1 MATKA
6 IKSQKASKPQKA
18 SSQPK
23 AFSEKKALSQHK
35 ALSQSKAF
43 SEKKALS
50 QQKALSQS
58 KALSGSKASP
68 NLSVGFVLMPNFTL
82 LPFSAFIDALRLAA
96 DESDH
101 SEQVNCRWTLMGPN
115 TDKITS
121 SSGVSVQPWE
131 TYRDPAEFDYIVVV
145 GGLLPET
152 LNGSQH
158 VINYLQ
164 RADQAHT
171 PIIGLCTG
179 SFAMIRAGL
188 MDDRRCCVS
197 WFHYKDL
204 TDRYTNV
211 TPVADQL
218 FVDDGDRITCAG
230 GAVAADLAAYIIERH
245 LGQSWA
251 RKSLRI
257 LVMDS
262 PRPPNTPQPQP
273 TSEYQ
278 VNNKWVV
285 KALLLME
292 QNLSRPLATD
302 DIAKRI
308 NISKR
313 QLERLFLADTGES
326 LQRFYRKIRLSYAL
340 WLLQNTE
347 RSITDIAQECGFADT
362 AHFSRA
368 FRSAFEKR
376 PSEYRQ
382 A

>member
-1 MATKA
+1 MPK
-6 IKSQKASKPQKA
+6 KSSLDKI
-18 SSQPK
+18 
-23 AFSEKKALSQHK
+23 
-35 ALSQSKAF
+35 
-43 SEKKALS
+43 
-50 QQKALSQS
+50 
-58 KALSGSKASP
+58 SP
-68 NLSVGFVLMPNFTL
+68 SLSVGFVLMPSFTL

-96 DESDH
+96 DEGDQS
-101 SEQVNCRWTLMGPN
+101 QQINCRWTLMGPN
-115 TDKITS
+115 LDAISS
-121 SSGVSVQPWE
+121 SSGVQIKPWE
-131 TYRDPAEFDYIVVV
+131 SYRNPVEFDYIVVV
-145 GGLLPET
+145 GGLLQKT
-152 LNGSQH
+152 LHGSQH
-158 VINYLQ
+158 AIDYLQ
-164 RADQAHT
+164 QANRAHV

-188 MDDRRCCVS
+188 MHNRRCCVS
-197 WFHYKDL
+197 WFHHRDL
-204 TDRYTNV
+204 SDRYTDV

-262 PRPPNTPQPQP
+262 PRPANAPQPQP
-273 TSEYQ
+273 TSDYQ
-278 VNNKWVV
+278 VENKWVV

-302 DIAKRI
+302 EIALRI

-326 LQRFYRKIRLSYAL
+326 LQKFYRKIRLSYAL
-340 WLLQNTE
+340 WLLQNTQ

-368 FRSAFEKR
+368 FRSAFATR
-376 PSEYRQ
+376 PTEYRNQ
-382 A
+382 

>member
-1 MATKA
+1 V
-6 IKSQKASKPQKA
+6 
-18 SSQPK
+18 
-23 AFSEKKALSQHK
+23 E
-35 ALSQSKAF
+35 
-43 SEKKALS
+43 
-50 QQKALSQS
+50 
-58 KALSGSKASP
+58 
-68 NLSVGFVLMPNFTL
+68 
-82 LPFSAFIDALRLAA
+82 
-96 DESDH
+96 
-101 SEQVNCRWTLMGPN
+101 
-115 TDKITS
+115 
-121 SSGVSVQPWE
+121 PWE

-158 VINYLQ
+158 VIDYLQ
-164 RADQAHT
+164 RADRAHT

-188 MDDRRCCVS
+188 MANRRCCVS
-197 WFHYKDL
+197 WFHHKDL
-204 TDRYTNV
+204 TDRYTDV

-218 FVDDGDRITCAG
+218 FVDEGDRITCAG

-262 PRPPNTPQPQP
+262 PRPANAPQPQP
-273 TSEYQ
+273 TSDYQ
-278 VNNKWVV
+278 VENKWVV

-302 DIAKRI
+302 QIAQRI

-313 QLERLFLADTGES
+313 QLERLFLADTGDS
-326 LQRFYRKIRLSYAL
+326 LQKFYRKIRLSYAL
-340 WLLQNTE
+340 WLLQNTQ

-368 FRSAFEKR
+368 FRGAFATR
-376 PSEYRQ
+376 PTDYRNQ
-382 A
+382 S